1 MLHVTI
7 KQPDLSVV
15 TPIIPLCLRKPPP
28 SSFFAVAPS
37 HINSRQLLYFYHY
50 ELLCCKLDASELVF
64 AQKSTQHNN
73 KDYLLIATGIFI
85 AKASISLP
93 CYVSLDRLALIRKSG
108 SGAPKD
114 LLLGGGH
121 ILVFTDCENN

>member
-1 MLHVTI
+1 MSCILLIYVKVPLLIFFSSAIFHASHAYYTTVLHVTI
-7 KQPDLSVV
+7 KQPDLSAV

-73 KDYLLIATGIFI
+73 KDYPLIATGIFMPRPVYI
-85 AKASISLP
+85 
-93 CYVSLDRLALIRKSG
+93 VALLCFS
-108 SGAPKD
+108 
-114 LLLGGGH
+114 
-121 ILVFTDCENN
+121 